1 MLFSRRRLL
10 AAGAA
15 TTLAAFAA
23 CGREGE
29 EATSTAKTKPV
40 SATTAPPEPVG
51 DENVT
56 IYSGRNENLMA
67 PLFEQLRPTVGFN
80 VEVRYGSTAEMAATI
95 LEEGANSPADLF
107 ISQDAGALGALARE
121 GILAPLAAA
130 TLESVDPRFRS
141 PEGLWIG
148 LSGRARVVVYNT
160 DNLTETDLPS
170 SIHGFTNEE
179 WHGQLGWAPTNGSF
193 QAFITAIR
201 ATEGDAAALEW
212 LRGIITNDPVVFPKN
227 TPIVEAAITGDIDAG
242 FVNHYYLLRQLAD
255 RPDVPAKNH
264 FLKDG
269 GPGALVNVAG
279 AGILA
284 SSGRSAAALEIV
296 DFLLGVEAQRYF
308 AESTFEYPLIA
319 GVEPSPGLPPL
330 DTIGTPDIDL
340 SDLDDLAGTL
350 RLLQEAG
357 VL

>member
-1 MLFSRRRLL
+1 MLLSRRQLL
-10 AAGAA
+10 ATGTI
-15 TTLAAFAA
+15 TTLAVLAG
-23 CGREGE
+23 CGGAHE
-29 EATSTAKTKPV
+29 EAAPSAKVESTPA
-40 SATTAPPEPVG
+40 SATPGPSG
-51 DENVT
+51 GGKLT

-67 PLFEQLRPTVGFN
+67 PLFERLRPTAGLD

-95 LEEGANSPADLF
+95 LEEGSNSPADLF

-130 TLESVDPRFRS
+130 TLETVDPRFRS

-170 SIHGFTNEE
+170 SIHGFTDEE
-179 WHGQLGWAPTNGSF
+179 WHGRLGWAPTNGSF

-201 ATEGDAAALEW
+201 ATEGDAAALGW
-212 LRGIITNDPVVFPKN
+212 LRGIVANDPVVFPKN

-269 GPGALVNVAG
+269 DPGALVNVAG

-284 SSGRSAAALEIV
+284 SSGRAAAALEIV

-340 SDLDDLAGTL
+340 SEINDLAGTL

>member
-1 MLFSRRRLL
+1 MLLSRRRLL
-10 AAGAA
+10 ATGTVTALTVLAGCTGA
-15 TTLAAFAA
+15 
-23 CGREGE
+23 RE
-29 EATSTAKTKPV
+29 EADP
-40 SATTAPPEPVG
+40 SAEVESASYSAIPRPDDG
-51 DENVT
+51 GKVT

-67 PLFEQLRPTVGFN
+67 PLIKQLQPTVGFD
-80 VEVRYGSTAEMAATI
+80 VEVRYGSTSEMAATI
-95 LEEGANSPADLF
+95 LEEGSNSPADLF

-121 GILAPLAAA
+121 GILSPLAAT
-130 TLESVDPRFRS
+130 TLETVDPRFRS

-160 DNLTETDLPS
+160 DNLAEADLPT
-170 SIHGFTNEE
+170 SIHGFTDEE
-179 WHGQLGWAPTNGSF
+179 WHGRLGWAPTNGSF
-193 QAFITAIR
+193 QAFVTAIR
-201 ATEGDAAALEW
+201 ATEGDTAALDW
-212 LRGIITNDPVVFPKN
+212 LHGIVANDPVVFPKN

-255 RPDVPAKNH
+255 RPDVPAKNY

-269 GPGALVNVAG
+269 DPGALVNVAG

-284 SSGRSAAALEIV
+284 SSGRATAALEIV
-296 DFLLGVEAQRYF
+296 EFLLGVEAQRYF
-308 AESTFEYPLIA
+308 ADSTLEYPLIA
-319 GVEPSPGLPPL
+319 GVDPSPGLPPL